1 MSKRRNQL
9 NASIQRAV
17 QQVIGKG
24 LNDPRIR
31 GLITVT
37 AVDLQEDLRN
47 ARVNISV
54 FPEERENL
62 TMHGLTASAKHIRHE
77 ISDEINMP
85 KAPNL
90 TFRLD
95 RSLKAQANVINVIN
109 QEMDQIRS
117 NEEESSSDTDSMPS
131 EGSSA

>member
-37 AVDLQEDLRN
+37 GADLQEDLRT
-47 ARVNISV
+47 ARIGISV
-54 FPEERENL
+54 LPEEREDL
-62 TMHGLTASAKHIRHE
+62 TMHGLKASAKHIRHE
-77 ISDEINMP
+77 ISDLINMP
-85 KAPNL
+85 KAPEL
-90 TFRLD
+90 VFRLD
-95 RSLKAQANVINVIN
+95 KSLKTQANVISTIN
-109 QEMDQIRS
+109 QEMDEVRS
-117 NEEESSSDTDSMPS
+117 KEEQSTDSDPTPS
-131 EGSSA
+131 EGSTA

>member
-9 NASIQRAV
+9 NATIQRAV

-47 ARVNISV
+47 AKISISV
-54 FPEERENL
+54 LPEERESL

-77 ISDEINMP
+77 ISDQINMP

-95 RSLKAQANVINVIN
+95 RSLKMQAGVIKTIN
-109 QEMDQIRS
+109 QELDQIRPA
-117 NEEESSSDTDSMPS
+117 EEASTDTDSTPN

>member
-37 AVDLQEDLRN
+37 HADLQEDLRTV
-47 ARVNISV
+47 RISISV
-54 FPEERENL
+54 LPEERESL
-62 TMHGLTASAKHIRHE
+62 TMHGLKASAKHIRHE
-77 ISDEINMP
+77 ISDIINMP
-85 KAPNL
+85 KAPNII
-90 TFRLD
+90 FRLD
-95 RSLKAQANVINVIN
+95 KSLKAQASVISTIN
-109 QEMDQIRS
+109 KEMDELLSKEKQS
-117 NEEESSSDTDSMPS
+117 TDPDPTST